1 MERMIPRTVNPG
13 RWQSLVSR
21 HPASTYFVVTFAIS
35 WTGALL
41 VAAPALLQGRSVP
54 KMQGLLMFPAML
66 LGPCVTGILLTGVTR
81 GTSGLKDLL
90 ARMRRIRLGLWYTVL
105 LIPPGLILT
114 VLLCLDKYVSSVY
127 APNRFLIGI
136 TFGVIAG
143 FLEEIGWTGFAFP
156 AMLGRRSPFSA
167 AVLIGLLWGL
177 WHLPVIDF
185 LGTATPH
192 GAYLLQYF
200 LAFTAAMTAMRA
212 LIAWLY
218 SNTRSVFLAQLMHVS
233 STSSLVVFSPTQVTA
248 GQEVLWC
255 TVYAC
260 CLWGVVA
267 TVVLG
272 RGIPQDFGDH
282 HSASFG
288 NT

>member
-90 ARMRRIRLGLWYTVL
+90 ARMRRIRLGLWYTAL

-200 LAFTAAMTAMRA
+200 LAFTAAMTAIRP

-248 GQEVLWC
+248 AQEVLWYAL
-255 TVYAC
+255 YAC

-282 HSASFG
+282 HS
-288 NT
+288 

>member
-1 MERMIPRTVNPG
+1 MERMIPRTAKPG
-13 RWQSLVSR
+13 RWQSLVRR
-21 HPASTYFVVTFAIS
+21 HPASIYFLVTFAIS

-54 KMQGLLMFPAML
+54 KMSGLLMFPAML

-81 GTSGLKDLL
+81 GTSGLRDLL
-90 ARMRRIRLGLWYTVL
+90 ARMRRIRLGLWYTAL

-114 VLLCLDKYVSSVY
+114 VLLSLDKYVSSVY
-127 APNRFLIGI
+127 APSRFLIGI
-136 TFGVIAG
+136 AFGVIAG

-156 AMLGRRSPFSA
+156 AMSRWRSPFMA

-177 WHLPVIDF
+177 WHLPVIDY

-200 LAFTAAMTAMRA
+200 LAVTAAMTAMRA

-233 STSSLVVFSPTQVTA
+233 STSSLVVFSPTKVTA
-248 GQEVLWC
+248 AQEALWYAL
-255 TVYAC
+255 YAC

-267 TVVLG
+267 AVVLG
-272 RGIPQDFGDH
+272 RGIRRDFGDVLDAGPH
-282 HSASFG
+282 
-288 NT
+288 